1 MKKRLA
7 LFSALILL
15 LLSPLALLRFA
26 RADGSK
32 PGLFM
37 EQVIGADGVNVRRIR
52 DTGEGVV
59 CYVAKAR
66 ENNSRSHSSDIVSVG
81 ISCVREKP

>member
-1 MKKRLA
+1 MKKRA
-7 LFSALILL
+7 TLFGALILL

-26 RADGSK
+26 RADGT
-32 PGLFM
+32 GLYM

-52 DTGEGVV
+52 DTREGVV